1 MKKPAAEKEEEKVP
15 EGKKIPKVNQK
26 GNELRKIHI
35 GWSPEVSIL
44 LFFI

>member
-15 EGKKIPKVNQK
+15 EGKKNHKVNKK
-26 GNELRKIHI
+26 GNELKQIYK

-44 LFFI
+44 LFCI